1 MSGRVLATL
10 GSREPWS
17 GGAVG
22 ELAQCILAPNPSAW
36 TLDGTNTWLL
46 SHGKDVVVVDP
57 GPDDDDHLARV
68 RSAIGGRRLVAT
80 LLTHGHA
87 DHSAGA
93 RAFHDMTGVQVRA
106 LDPAHRWGA
115 EGLAEGDTITLGD
128 HVIRVAHTPGHSS
141 DSLCFAIDTLLL
153 TGDTVL
159 GRGTAAI
166 IWPDGQLAEYLSSI
180 ERLARDFGEA
190 HYLLPGHGPA
200 LTDPAGV
207 FAGYLEHRLARLD
220 EVRETI
226 TSGARSIPA
235 LMEAVYADVPDEIRS
250 GAELSLRAHV
260 QFLVDNDGF
269 DSRLL
274 D

>member
-1 MSGRVLATL
+1 MSGRVLPTL
-10 GSREPWS
+10 GSSEPWS
-17 GGAVG
+17 GGVVG

-36 TLDGTNTWLL
+36 TLDGTNTWILA
-46 SHGKDVVVVDP
+46 HGNDVVVVDP
-57 GPDDDDHLARV
+57 GPDDVDHLHRV

-93 RAFHDMTGVQVRA
+93 RAFHDMTGVDVRA
-106 LDPAHRWGA
+106 LDPAHRWGS
-115 EGLAEGDTITLGD
+115 EGLVDGDTIAVGD
-128 HVIRVAHTPGHSS
+128 HVLQVAHTPGHSS
-141 DSLCFAIDTLLL
+141 DSLCFSLDGLLL

-166 IWPDGQLAEYLSSI
+166 IWPDGQLAAYLSSI
-180 ERLARDFGEA
+180 ERLASDFGDA

-200 LTDPAGV
+200 LVDPAHV

-220 EVRETI
+220 EVRDAI
-226 TSGARSIPA
+226 TAGANSIPA
-235 LMEAVYADVPDEIRS
+235 LMEAVYANVPEEIRP

-269 DSRLL
+269 DKRLL

>member
-22 ELAQCILAPNPSAW
+22 ELAHCVLAPNPSSW

-46 SHGKDVVVVDP
+46 AHGDDVVVVDP
-57 GPDDDDHLARV
+57 GPDDDDHLERI
-68 RSAIGGRRLVAT
+68 RGAIDGRRLVAT

-93 RAFHDMTGVQVRA
+93 RSFHDMTGVNVRA
-106 LDPAHRWGA
+106 LDPAHRWGT
-115 EGLAEGDTITLGD
+115 EGLGEGDTIALGD
-128 HVIRVAHTPGHSS
+128 LVLRVVQTPGHSS
-141 DSLCFAIDTLLL
+141 DSLCFSLDTLIL

-166 IWPDGQLAEYLSSI
+166 IWPDGQLAAYLSSI
-180 ERLARDFGEA
+180 ERLASDFGDA

-200 LTDPAGV
+200 LTDPAHV
-207 FAGYLEHRLARLD
+207 FADYLEHRLARLA
-220 EVRETI
+220 EVREAI
-226 TSGARSIPA
+226 TAGANSIPA
-235 LMEAVYADVPDEIRS
+235 LMELVYPDVPEAIRR

-260 QFLVDNDGF
+260 QFLIENDGF
-269 DSRLL
+269 DARLL